1 MRRGMGGRVKTA
13 AVGTV
18 GRRKAGDCC
27 AQQLSPPLCRSLFLL
42 AVPLPWPARCGADGQ
57 HQAGRTHVARAAERN
72 PRSLPTQ
79 TAELERQAGLN
90 RTRHPTVV
98 DGPTNHKLIRTH
110 GINDSDT
117 DTFIGCRVSH
127 KKAWGKTNAGWEV
140 LYPFFV
146 CTSAHRC
153 GVFFIYAD
161 VCSFVLCDGKK
172 SVSLLGLASSVLIP
186 IAPPSI
192 QLWTHNRHNLY
203 VCE

>member
-18 GRRKAGDCC
+18 GRRKAGG
-27 AQQLSPPLCRSLFLL
+27 LL
-42 AVPLPWPARCGADGQ
+42 
-57 HQAGRTHVARAAERN
+57 RAAALSAPLSIALPSRGSAPMASPQREQTDSTRRDARTSHERPNFRN

-110 GINDSDT
+110 RINDSDT

-146 CTSAHRC
+146 CTSAR
-153 GVFFIYAD
+153 GIFY
-161 VCSFVLCDGKK
+161 LC
-172 SVSLLGLASSVLIP
+172 
-186 IAPPSI
+186 
-192 QLWTHNRHNLY
+192 
-203 VCE
+203 